1 MRPSD
6 AVELLAPRKQPFAR
20 EIFQRLTEI
29 PGVLSVTF
37 VGSFCDR
44 EELSGISD
52 IDVVVIC
59 ESLNREVFDACSS
72 AMSSMS
78 PALLGLPSHRLHLN
92 TTFGPLKFD
101 QPDQVVI
108 HLMIYDRASH
118 RSHVLKSPFTCF
130 DWERSRV
137 CAGPS
142 LAELYPVL
150 CLQPTD
156 FLNARRS
163 LSNYTDDLRCGVL
176 SYRRYEFTEAGV
188 TEKLE
193 QAQLDERLRGE
204 YAFHIVKNL
213 VQNYAK
219 LVRRQNVC
227 LTTDELIAFWHESLP
242 GCASF
247 ADEFLRLQA
256 AKLRR
261 EAVFSAATVDFARN
275 FMAAFQIELSQQ
287 WDSAQRITFVRHAQ
301 TELNDGSFLGQG
313 RDPDILRSSRRE
325 SAPSSFGGAVS
336 GDRMEPTHVG
346 CYERKFAK
354 VFCSPLRRAQ
364 QTASALQPGAELH
377 ADPRLAEINYGEVE
391 GLPIK
396 QLAVR
401 YPELV
406 AAWGRGEDEPFPG
419 GENTAAVARRLQE
432 FLASIRSET
441 ASPILVVTHNVVI
454 RCLLGR
460 LLGVPMRD
468 WHTLR
473 VNHLNAFEVVRH
485 CDELYLNIAEAQKA
499 ALTDSLLQRPSS

>member
-6 AVELLAPRKQPFAR
+6 AVALLAPRKQQFAR
-20 EIFQRLTEI
+20 EIFQRLTAV

-59 ESLNREVFDACSS
+59 ESLDRSLFDACSS
-72 AMSSMS
+72 AMASMS
-78 PALLGLPSHRLHLN
+78 PALLGLPMHRLHLN

-118 RSHVLKSPFTCF
+118 RAHVLKSPFTCL
-130 DWERSRV
+130 DWERSPV
-137 CAGPS
+137 CVGQT

-150 CLQPTD
+150 ILQPGD

-163 LSNYTDDLRCGVL
+163 LSNYTDDLRRGVL
-176 SYRRYEFTEAGV
+176 SYRRYEFTESGV

-227 LTTDELIAFWHESLP
+227 LTTAELIAFWHESLP
-242 GCASF
+242 DCASF
-247 ADEFLRLQA
+247 ADEFLRLQE

-261 EAVFSAATVDFARN
+261 DPIFSAATVDFAKN
-275 FMAAFQIELSQQ
+275 FMAAFQAELAQH
-287 WDSAQRITFVRHAQ
+287 WDSGQRIVFVRHAE

-313 RDPDILRSSRRE
+313 RDPEILRSSRGDE
-325 SAPSSFGGAVS
+325 APSSFGGSGSVS
-336 GDRMEPTHVG
+336 QIEPRHLG
-346 CYERKFAK
+346 CYNRKFAK
-354 VFCSPLRRAQ
+354 VFCSPLRRTHE
-364 QTASALQPGAELH
+364 TALLLQPGAQPL
-377 ADPRLAEINYGEVE
+377 ADPRLAEINYGKVE

-396 QLAVR
+396 QLAAR
-401 YPELV
+401 HPELV
-406 AAWGRGEDEPFPG
+406 AAWARGEDAPFPG
-419 GENTAAVARRLQE
+419 GENTADVQRRLHA
-432 FLASIRSET
+432 FLAAIRTET
-441 ASPILVVTHNVVI
+441 SSPILVVTHNVVV
-454 RCLLGR
+454 RCLLGE
-460 LLGVPMRD
+460 LLGVPLRD
-468 WHTLR
+468 WHKLR
-473 VNHLNAFEVVRH
+473 VNHLDAFEVIRRG
-485 CDELYLNIAEAQKA
+485 DQLYLSLSETQKA
-499 ALTDSLLQRPSS
+499 TLTDSLLK

>member
-6 AVELLAPRKQPFAR
+6 AVALLAPRKRPFAS
-20 EIFQRLTEI
+20 EIFQRLTAI

-44 EELSGISD
+44 QELSGISD
-52 IDVVVIC
+52 IDVVVVC
-59 ESLNREVFDACSS
+59 ETLDRATFDGCSS
-72 AMSSMS
+72 AMASML
-78 PALLGLPSHRLHLN
+78 PALLELPTHRLHLN

-101 QPDQVVI
+101 QPDQIVI

-118 RSHVLKSPFTCF
+118 RAHVLKSPFTCL
-130 DWERSRV
+130 DWERSPV
-137 CAGPS
+137 CAGAT

-150 CLQPTD
+150 ILQPGD

-163 LSNYTDDLRCGVL
+163 LSNYTDDLHRGVL
-176 SYRRYEFTEAGV
+176 SYRRYEFSDAGV
-188 TEKLE
+188 SEILQ

-227 LTTDELIAFWHESLP
+227 LTSDELIRFWREELP

-247 ADEFLRLQA
+247 ADEFLRLQE

-261 EAVFSAATVDFARN
+261 DAVFSAATVDFTKD
-275 FMAAFQIELSQQ
+275 FMAAFQAEFARE
-287 WDSAQRITFVRHAQ
+287 WGAAQRIVLVRHAE

-313 RDPDILRSSRRE
+313 RDPGILT
-325 SAPSSFGGAVS
+325 APAPLSQ
-336 GDRMEPTHVG
+336 
-346 CYERKFAK
+346 KFAK
-354 VFCSPLRRAQ
+354 VFCSPLLRTQ
-364 QTASALQPGAELH
+364 QTARALQPGAEVEMD
-377 ADPRLAEINYGEVE
+377 ARLAEINYGEVE

-396 QLAVR
+396 QLAAR
-401 YPELV
+401 HPELV
-406 AAWGRGEDEPFPG
+406 AAWSRGEDAPFPG
-419 GENTAAVARRLQE
+419 GENTADVEKRLQE
-432 FLASIRSET
+432 FLRVVQAEA
-441 ASPILVVTHNVVI
+441 ASPILVVTHNVVV

-468 WHTLR
+468 WYKLR
-473 VNHLNAFEVVRH
+473 VNHLDAFEVLRRG
-485 CDELYLNIAEAQKA
+485 DQIYLSLTEAQKA
-499 ALTDSLLQRPSS
+499 TLTDSLLK

>member
-6 AVELLAPRKQPFAR
+6 AVALLAPRKQPFAK
-20 EIFQRLTEI
+20 EIFHRLTAI

-44 EELSGISD
+44 QELSGISD
-52 IDVVVIC
+52 IDVVVVC
-59 ESLNREVFDACSS
+59 ESLDRATFDACSA
-72 AMSSMS
+72 AMACML
-78 PALLGLPSHRLHLN
+78 PALLELPTHRLHLN

-101 QPDQVVI
+101 QPDQIVI
-108 HLMIYDRASH
+108 HLMVYDRASH
-118 RSHVLKSPFTCF
+118 RAHVLKSPFTCL
-130 DWERSRV
+130 DWERSPV
-137 CAGPS
+137 CAGQT

-150 CLQPTD
+150 ILQPGD

-163 LSNYTDDLRCGVL
+163 LANYTDDLRRGVL

-188 TEKLE
+188 VEMLE

-227 LTTDELIAFWHESLP
+227 LTSDQLIAFWREALP

-247 ADEFLRLQA
+247 ADEFLRLQE

-261 EAVFSAATVDFARN
+261 DPVFSATTVDFAKD
-275 FMAAFQIELSQQ
+275 FMAAFQAEFAQQ
-287 WDSAQRITFVRHAQ
+287 WGAAQRIVFVRHAE

-313 RDPDILRSSRRE
+313 RNPGILARP
-325 SAPSSFGGAVS
+325 APLS
-336 GDRMEPTHVG
+336 E
-346 CYERKFAK
+346 KFTK
-354 VFCSPLRRAQ
+354 VFCSPLRRTQETAQ
-364 QTASALQPGAELH
+364 GLQPEAELY
-377 ADPRLAEINYGEVE
+377 ADPRLAEINYGAVE

-396 QLAVR
+396 QLAAR

-406 AAWGRGEDEPFPG
+406 AAWGRGEDAPFPG
-419 GENTAAVARRLQE
+419 GENTAAVEKRLQE
-432 FLASIRSET
+432 FLASLVTEA
-441 ASPILVVTHNVVI
+441 ASPILVVTHNVVV

-460 LLGVPMRD
+460 LLG
-468 WHTLR
+468 
-473 VNHLNAFEVVRH
+473 
-485 CDELYLNIAEAQKA
+485 I
-499 ALTDSLLQRPSS
+499 RP

>member
-1 MRPSD
+1 MKPSD
-6 AVELLAPRKQPFAR
+6 AVALLAPRKQPFAR

-52 IDVVVIC
+52 IDVVVVC
-59 ESLNREVFDACSS
+59 ESLDRTLFDACSG
-72 AMSSMS
+72 AMASLS
-78 PALLGLPSHRLHLN
+78 PVLLGLPKHRLYLN

-108 HLMIYDRASH
+108 HLMIYDRANH
-118 RSHVLKSPFTCF
+118 RAHVLKSPFTCL
-130 DWERSRV
+130 DWERSPV

-150 CLQPTD
+150 CLQPAD

-163 LSNYTDDLRCGVL
+163 LSNYTDDLRRGVL

-188 TEKLE
+188 MEKLE

-227 LTTDELIAFWHESLP
+227 LTTDELIAFWHSSLP
-242 GCASF
+242 GCATF
-247 ADEFLRLQA
+247 ADEFLRLQE

-261 EAVFSAATVDFARN
+261 EAIFSAATVDFAKR
-275 FMAAFQIELSQQ
+275 FMAAFQAEFTQQ
-287 WDSAQRITFVRHAQ
+287 WDATQRLVFVRHAQ
-301 TELNDGSFLGQG
+301 TEMNDGSFLGQG
-313 RDPDILRSSRRE
+313 RDPGIGIRQGNDWQGNE
-325 SAPSSFGGAVS
+325 HNPSGPHSFAKHS
-336 GDRMEPTHVG
+336 PAK
-346 CYERKFAK
+346 KFAK
-354 VFCSPLRRAQ
+354 VFCSPLRRTRE
-364 QTASALQPGAELH
+364 TALLLEADATPL

-396 QLAVR
+396 QLAAR

-406 AAWGRGEDEPFPG
+406 AAWGRGEDAPFPG
-419 GENTAAVARRLQE
+419 GENTASVHRRLRD
-432 FLASIRSET
+432 FLMAIRTET
-441 ASPILVVTHNVVI
+441 ASPVLVVTHNVVI
-454 RCLLGR
+454 RCLLGE
-460 LLGVPMRD
+460 LLGVPLRD
-468 WHTLR
+468 WHKLR
-473 VNHLNAFEVVRH
+473 VNHLDAFEVIRRG
-485 CDELYLNIAEAQKA
+485 DQLYLSLSEAQKA
-499 ALTDSLLQRPSS
+499 ALTDSLLPQPAA

>member
-6 AVELLAPRKQPFAR
+6 AAALLASRKQPFAR
-20 EIFQRLTEI
+20 EIFQRLAAI
-29 PGVLSVTF
+29 PDVLSVTF

-44 EELSGISD
+44 EDLSGISD
-52 IDVVVIC
+52 IDVVMIC
-59 ESLNREVFDACSS
+59 ESLDRTTFDACSA
-72 AMSSMS
+72 AMASLS
-78 PALLGLPSHRLHLN
+78 PALLGLPNHRLYLN

-118 RSHVLKSPFTCF
+118 RAHVLKSPFTCL
-130 DWERSRV
+130 DWERSPV
-137 CAGPS
+137 CAGQT

-150 CLQPTD
+150 ILQPGD

-163 LSNYTDDLRCGVL
+163 LSNYTDDLRRGVL

-219 LVRRQNVC
+219 LVRRQNAC
-227 LTTDELIAFWHESLP
+227 LTTDGLIAFWRESLP
-242 GCASF
+242 GCAAF

-261 EAVFSAATVDFARN
+261 EPVFSAATVDFAKD
-275 FMAAFQIELSQQ
+275 FMAAFQSELARA
-287 WDSAQRITFVRHAQ
+287 WNSAQRLVFVRHAQ

-313 RDPDILRSSRRE
+313 RDPGILT
-325 SAPSSFGGAVS
+325 PP
-336 GDRMEPTHVG
+336 EPLAHQ
-346 CYERKFAK
+346 FAK
-354 VFCSPLRRAQ
+354 VFCSPLRR
-364 QTASALQPGAELH
+364 TRETALQLQIGCNPVT
-377 ADPRLAEINYGEVE
+377 DPRLAEINYGEVE

-396 QLAVR
+396 QLASR

-406 AAWGRGEDEPFPG
+406 AAWARGEDTPFPG
-419 GENTAAVARRLQE
+419 GENTADVQRRLRE
-432 FLASIRSET
+432 FIAGIKGET
-441 ASPILVVTHNVVI
+441 ASPILVVTHNVVV
-454 RCLLGR
+454 RCLIGE
-460 LLGVPMRD
+460 LLGVPLRD
-468 WHTLR
+468 WHRLR
-473 VNHLNAFEVVRH
+473 VNHLDAFEVIRCGDQLH
-485 CDELYLNIAEAQKA
+485 LSLTEAQKA
-499 ALTDSLLQRPSS
+499 TLTDSLLPRPTG

>member
-1 MRPSD
+1 MRLSD
-6 AVELLAPRKQPFAR
+6 AVALLAPRKQPFAR

-52 IDVVVIC
+52 IDVVVVC
-59 ESLNREVFDACSS
+59 ESLDRTLFDACSG
-72 AMSSMS
+72 AMAGLS
-78 PALLGLPSHRLHLN
+78 PAMLELPSQRLHVN

-118 RSHVLKSPFTCF
+118 RSHVLKSPFTCL
-130 DWERSRV
+130 DWERSPV
-137 CAGPS
+137 CVGPS
-142 LAELYPVL
+142 LAEVYPVL
-150 CLQPTD
+150 CLQPAD

-163 LSNYTDDLRCGVL
+163 LSNYTDDLRRGVL
-176 SYRRYEFTEAGV
+176 SYRRYEFNESGV

-193 QAQLDERLRGE
+193 QAHLDERLRGE

-227 LTTDELIAFWHESLP
+227 LTTDELIAFWRESLP

-247 ADEFLRLQA
+247 ADEFLRLQE

-261 EAVFSAATVDFARN
+261 DPIFSAATVDFAKN
-275 FMAAFQIELSQQ
+275 FMAAFQGDLAQH
-287 WDSAQRITFVRHAQ
+287 WDLAQRIVFVRHAQ

-313 RDPDILRSSRRE
+313 RDPGIGIRQGNDWQRNE
-325 SAPSSFGGAVS
+325 ENVPSNSFAQHS
-336 GDRMEPTHVG
+336 LAQ
-346 CYERKFAK
+346 KFAK
-354 VFCSPLRRAQ
+354 VFCSPLRRTRA
-364 QTASALQPGAELH
+364 TALLLEPDATPL

-396 QLAVR
+396 QLAAR

-406 AAWGRGEDEPFPG
+406 AAWSRGEDAPFPG
-419 GENTAAVARRLQE
+419 GENTASVHRRLRD
-432 FLASIRSET
+432 FLMAIRTET
-441 ASPILVVTHNVVI
+441 ASPVLVVTHNVVI
-454 RCLLGR
+454 RCLLGE
-460 LLGVPMRD
+460 LLGVPLRD
-468 WHTLR
+468 WHKLR
-473 VNHLNAFEVVRH
+473 VNHLDAFEVIRRG
-485 CDELYLNIAEAQKA
+485 DQLYLSLSEAQKA
-499 ALTDSLLQRPSS
+499 TLTDSLLK

>member
-6 AVELLAPRKQPFAR
+6 AVALLAPRKRPFAS
-20 EIFQRLTEI
+20 EIFQRLTSI

-44 EELSGISD
+44 AELSGISD
-52 IDVVVIC
+52 IDVVVVC
-59 ESLNREVFDACSS
+59 ESLDRATFDACSE
-72 AMSSMS
+72 AMAGML
-78 PALLGLPSHRLHLN
+78 PALLELPTHRLHLN

-101 QPDQVVI
+101 QPDQIVI

-118 RSHVLKSPFTCF
+118 RAHVLKSPFTCL
-130 DWERSRV
+130 DWERSPV
-137 CAGPS
+137 CAGAT

-150 CLQPTD
+150 ILQPGD

-163 LSNYTDDLRCGVL
+163 LANYTDDLRRGVL
-176 SYRRYEFTEAGV
+176 SYRRYEFSETGV
-188 TEKLE
+188 SEMLE

-219 LVRRQNVC
+219 LVRRENAC
-227 LTTDELIAFWHESLP
+227 LTTEELIAFWREELP

-261 EAVFSAATVDFARN
+261 DAVFSAATVDFAKE
-275 FMAAFQIELSQQ
+275 FMAAFQAEFARE
-287 WDSAQRITFVRHAQ
+287 WEAAQRVLFVRHAE

-313 RDPDILRSSRRE
+313 RNPGILKTP
-325 SAPSSFGGAVS
+325 AALPQ
-336 GDRMEPTHVG
+336 
-346 CYERKFAK
+346 KFAQ
-354 VFCSPLRRAQ
+354 VFCSPLLRTQ
-364 QTASALQPGAELH
+364 QTAQALQPGAELH
-377 ADPRLAEINYGEVE
+377 VDPRLAEINYGEVE

-396 QLAVR
+396 QLASR

-406 AAWGRGEDEPFPG
+406 AAWSRGEDAPFPG
-419 GENTAAVARRLQE
+419 GENTADVAKRLQD
-432 FLASIRSET
+432 FLRNIHGET
-441 ASPILVVTHNVVI
+441 VSPILVVTHNVVV
-454 RCLLGR
+454 RCLLGS

-468 WHTLR
+468 WYKLR
-473 VNHLNAFEVVRH
+473 VNHLDAFEVVRRG
-485 CDELYLNIAEAQKA
+485 DQFYLTLTEAQKA
-499 ALTDSLLQRPSS
+499 TLTDSLLK

>member
-1 MRPSD
+1 M
-6 AVELLAPRKQPFAR
+6 ELLAPRKQPFAR
-20 EIFQRLTEI
+20 EIFQRLTAI

-59 ESLNREVFDACSS
+59 ESLDREVFDACSA
-72 AMSSMS
+72 AMSSLS

-108 HLMIYDRASH
+108 HLMIYDRAGH
-118 RSHVLKSPFTCF
+118 RAHVLKSPFTCL

-137 CAGPS
+137 CVGPS
-142 LAELYPVL
+142 LAQLYPVL

-163 LSNYTDDLRCGVL
+163 LSNYTDDLRRGVL

-219 LVRRQNVC
+219 LVRLQNVC
-227 LTTDELIAFWHESLP
+227 LTTDELIAFWREALP
-242 GCASF
+242 GSGVF
-247 ADEFLRLQA
+247 ADEFLRLQE

-261 EAVFSAATVDFARN
+261 DSIFSASTVDFARN
-275 FMAAFQIELSQQ
+275 FITAFQAEMAQQ
-287 WDSAQRITFVRHAQ
+287 WDSAQRIVFVRHAE

-313 RDPDILRSSRRE
+313 RDPGILHSSRSSRRE
-325 SAPSSFGGAVS
+325 SAPSNFGGADS
-336 GDRMEPTHVG
+336 GDQIEPAHVG

-354 VFCSPLRRAQ
+354 VFCSPLRRTRD
-364 QTASALQPGAELH
+364 TALLLQPDAEPF
-377 ADPRLAEINYGEVE
+377 ADARLAEINYGEVE

-396 QLAVR
+396 ELAVR

-406 AAWGRGEDEPFPG
+406 AAWSRGEDAPFPG
-419 GENTAAVARRLQE
+419 GENTAAVQSRLHD
-432 FLASIRSET
+432 FLNAIKDET
-441 ASPILVVTHNVVI
+441 TSPILVITHNVVV
-454 RCLLGR
+454 RCLLGE
-460 LLGVPMRD
+460 LLGVPLCD
-468 WHTLR
+468 WHKLR
-473 VNHLNAFEVVRH
+473 VNHLDAFEVIRRG
-485 CDELYLNIAEAQKA
+485 DQLYLSLSEAQKA
-499 ALTDSLLQRPSS
+499 VLTDSLLK